1 MRKSEERGYQ
11 NLRGSLRKRSK
22 VSWTITLTLGRKIDP
37 KTGKSKVNQKT
48 YTVRGTKAEA
58 EARLAELL
66 HQYNRGELI
75 EPTKMTTG
83 EWLQRWIDVY
93 VKNSKKKRLR
103 TIETYESV
111 VRRHLIPAFDKI
123 PLQQLSAGHI
133 QHYYNTSE
141 LASSTLEQHHA
152 ILHQA
157 LKVATI
163 NERLLNVNPAEMVV
177 EKSVAEKN
185 FDMQVWDEE
194 GVRRFLTVARDAG
207 TEVEAFYTLA
217 IETGMRKGELCGLMW
232 DDVDINARRISVRR
246 TLLKAGPEPV
256 LGVPKT
262 GRGRAITISPQ
273 TASLLRK
280 HQLRQKELKLSLG
293 GAYKDRDFV
302 FAKENGDPIQINN
315 FGQRSFANLIESA
328 GVKKIRFHDLRHTC
342 ATLLLAKGVNPKIV
356 QERLGHS
363 DISMTLNRYSHVT
376 PTMQDQAARLL
387 GDALE
392 I

>member
-1 MRKSEERGYQ
+1 M
-11 NLRGSLRKRSK
+11 RGSLRKRSK

-58 EARLAELL
+58 EAKLAELL

-177 EKSVAEKN
+177 EKPVAERN

-194 GVRRFLTVARDAG
+194 EVRLFLTVARDAG

-262 GRGRAITISPQ
+262 GRSRAITISPQ

-387 GDALE
+387 GDALQF
-392 I
+392 

>member
-1 MRKSEERGYQ
+1 M
-11 NLRGSLRKRSK
+11 RGSLRKRSK

-58 EARLAELL
+58 EAKLAELL

-177 EKSVAEKN
+177 EKPVAERN

-194 GVRRFLTVARDAG
+194 EVRLFLTVARDAG

-262 GRGRAITISPQ
+262 GRSRAITISPQ

-302 FAKENGDPIQINN
+302 FAKENGNPIQINN

-387 GDALE
+387 GDALQF
-392 I
+392 

>member
-1 MRKSEERGYQ
+1 M
-11 NLRGSLRKRSK
+11 RGSLRKRSK

-58 EARLAELL
+58 EAKLAELL

-177 EKSVAEKN
+177 EKPVAERN

-194 GVRRFLTVARDAG
+194 EVRLFLTVARDAG

>member
-1 MRKSEERGYQ
+1 M
-11 NLRGSLRKRSK
+11 RGSLRKRSK

-177 EKSVAEKN
+177 EKPVAEKN

-342 ATLLLAKGVNPKIV
+342 ATLLLAKGINPKIV

-387 GDALE
+387 GDALQF
-392 I
+392 

>member
-1 MRKSEERGYQ
+1 M
-11 NLRGSLRKRSK
+11 RGSLRKRSK
-22 VSWTITLTLGRKIDP
+22 VSWTVTLSLGRKIDP

-58 EARLAELL
+58 EAKLAELL

-123 PLQQLSAGHI
+123 PLQQLSSGHI
-133 QHYYNTSE
+133 QHYYNNSE

-177 EKSVAEKN
+177 EKPVAEKN

-194 GVRRFLTVARDAG
+194 EVRLFLTVARDAG

>member
-1 MRKSEERGYQ
+1 
-11 NLRGSLRKRSK
+11 LRGSLRKRSK

-58 EARLAELL
+58 EAKLAELL

-177 EKSVAEKN
+177 EKPVAEKN

>member
-1 MRKSEERGYQ
+1 M
-11 NLRGSLRKRSK
+11 RGSLRKRSK
-22 VSWTITLTLGRKIDP
+22 VSWTVTLTLGRKIDP

-58 EARLAELL
+58 EAKLAELL

-123 PLQQLSAGHI
+123 PLQQLSSGHI
-133 QHYYNTSE
+133 QHYYNNSE

-177 EKSVAEKN
+177 EKPVAEKN

-194 GVRRFLTVARDAG
+194 EVRLFLTVARDAG

>member
-1 MRKSEERGYQ
+1 M
-11 NLRGSLRKRSK
+11 RGSLRKRSK

-58 EARLAELL
+58 EAKLAELL

-177 EKSVAEKN
+177 EKPVAERN

-194 GVRRFLTVARDAG
+194 EVRLFLTVARDAG

-302 FAKENGDPIQINN
+302 FAKENGNPIQINN

-387 GDALE
+387 GDALQF
-392 I
+392 

>member
-1 MRKSEERGYQ
+1 
-11 NLRGSLRKRSK
+11 
-22 VSWTITLTLGRKIDP
+22 
-37 KTGKSKVNQKT
+37 
-48 YTVRGTKAEA
+48 
-58 EARLAELL
+58 
-66 HQYNRGELI
+66 
-75 EPTKMTTG
+75 
-83 EWLQRWIDVY
+83 
-93 VKNSKKKRLR
+93 
-103 TIETYESV
+103 
-111 VRRHLIPAFDKI
+111 
-123 PLQQLSAGHI
+123 LSAGHI

-177 EKSVAEKN
+177 EKPVAEKD

-194 GVRRFLTVARDAG
+194 EVRRFLTAARDAG
-207 TEVEAFYTLA
+207 IEVEAFYRLA

-232 DDVDINARRISVRR
+232 DDVDLNARRISVRR
-246 TLLKAGPEPV
+246 TLLKTGSEPV
-256 LGVPKT
+256 LGIPKS

-273 TASLLRK
+273 TASLFRK
-280 HQLRQKELKLSLG
+280 HQLRQKELRLSLG
-293 GAYKDRDFV
+293 DAYRDRGFV
-302 FAKENGDPIQINN
+302 FAKESGDPIQINN

-342 ATLLLAKGVNPKIV
+342 ATLLLAKGINPKIV

-376 PTMQDQAARLL
+376 PTMQDQAAKLL
-387 GDALE
+387 GDALQ
-392 I
+392 IRL

>member
-1 MRKSEERGYQ
+1 
-11 NLRGSLRKRSK
+11 
-22 VSWTITLTLGRKIDP
+22 LGRKIDP

-58 EARLAELL
+58 EAKLAELL

-177 EKSVAEKN
+177 EKPVAERN

-194 GVRRFLTVARDAG
+194 EVRLFLTVARDAG

-387 GDALE
+387 GDALQF
-392 I
+392 

>member
-1 MRKSEERGYQ
+1 VRKSEERSCQ

-58 EARLAELL
+58 EAKLAELL

-177 EKSVAEKN
+177 EKPVAERN

-194 GVRRFLTVARDAG
+194 EVRLFLTVARDAG

-387 GDALE
+387 GDALQ

>member
-1 MRKSEERGYQ
+1 M
-11 NLRGSLRKRSK
+11 RGSLRKRSK

-177 EKSVAEKN
+177 EKPVAEKN

>member
-1 MRKSEERGYQ
+1 
-11 NLRGSLRKRSK
+11 LRGSLRKRSK

-48 YTVRGTKAEA
+48 YTVRRTKAEA
-58 EARLAELL
+58 EAKLAELL

-177 EKSVAEKN
+177 EKPVAEKN

-387 GDALE
+387 GDALQF
-392 I
+392 